1 MVAGRGRD
9 EGLANFRGFLL
20 LILKVNDASRFP
32 FYDKTEQRNVIINI
46 FEDEQVKKKLPL

>member
-32 FYDKTEQRNVIINI
+32 FYDKTEQRNVMINI
-46 FEDEQVKKKLPL
+46 FEAEQVKKKLPL